1 MLSDISTG
9 IYFDNSGRIYNIKED
24 EGRFILQSGSVIV
37 KYRDKET
44 LLKDFRKRNLKR
56 KK

>member
-9 IYFDNSGRIYNIKED
+9 IYMDDSGRIYNIKED

-37 KYRDKET
+37 KYRDREA
-44 LLKDFRKRNLKR
+44 LLKDFRKRNL
-56 KK
+56 